1 MDNLKK
7 LINEAKKKIFL
18 AKNLQTL
25 DQLRIQYLGK
35 KSELSTILKSLTKL
49 PIEQRAKVGQEV
61 NAAKDQLT
69 RLIQQRLQILN
80 NQQLETK
87 ITQQSIDVTLP
98 GRGQNLGSLHPVT
111 RIQERIEDLFTSMG
125 FTMVEG
131 PEIEDEFHN
140 FEALNIP
147 QHHPARTT
155 MDTFYLQSSKLL
167 LRTHTS
173 PVQIRAMKI
182 LGVPLRAIAIG
193 RVYRRDS
200 DITHVPMF
208 HQLEGLLV
216 DDRTNFTELKGL
228 LNDFLENFF
237 EKKIKL
243 RFRSS
248 YFPFTEPSAEVDLCC
263 IFCNGTGCQVCKGTG
278 WIELLGCGMVHPN
291 VFKAV
296 GIDSEKYTGF
306 AFGIGIDRLAMF
318 HYGIPDLRALFEND
332 LRLLEQF

>member
-7 LINEAKKKIFL
+7 LISNAKKKISL
-18 AKNLQTL
+18 AKDLQAL

-35 KSELSTILKSLTKL
+35 KSELTTILKDLTKL
-49 PIEQRAKVGQEV
+49 PAEQRMKIGQAV
-61 NAAKDQLT
+61 NTAKDQLT
-69 RLIQQRLQILN
+69 QLIQRLQILN

-111 RIQERIEDLFTSMG
+111 KVQERIEKLFISMG
-125 FTMVEG
+125 FMVVEG

-147 QHHPARTT
+147 KHHPARTT
-155 MDTFYLQSSKLL
+155 MDTFYLQNINYL

-173 PVQIRAMKI
+173 PVQIRAMKR
-182 LGVPLRAIAIG
+182 LGVPLRAIAPG

-216 DDRTNFTELKGL
+216 DDHTNFTELKGL
-228 LNDFLENFF
+228 LNNFLENFF

-243 RFRSS
+243 RFRPS

-263 IFCNGTGCQVCKGTG
+263 IFCNGKGCRVCKETG

-296 GIDSEKYTGF
+296 GINSEKYTGF
-306 AFGIGIDRLAMF
+306 AFGIGMDRLAMF
-318 HYGIPDLRALFEND
+318 RYGINDLRTLFEND
-332 LRLLEQF
+332 SRFLEQF

>member
-7 LINEAKKKIFL
+7 LISNAKKKISL
-18 AKNLQTL
+18 AKDLQAL

-35 KSELSTILKSLTKL
+35 KSELTTILKDLTKL
-49 PIEQRAKVGQEV
+49 PAEQRMKIGQAV
-61 NAAKDQLT
+61 NTAKDQLT
-69 RLIQQRLQILN
+69 QLIQQRLQILN

-111 RIQERIEDLFTSMG
+111 KVQERIEKLFISMG
-125 FTMVEG
+125 FMVVEG

-147 QHHPARTT
+147 KHHPARTT
-155 MDTFYLQSSKLL
+155 MDTFYLQNINYL

-173 PVQIRAMKI
+173 PVQIRAMKR
-182 LGVPLRAIAIG
+182 LGVPLRAIAPG

-216 DDRTNFTELKGL
+216 DDHTNFTELKGL
-228 LNDFLENFF
+228 LNNFLENFF

-243 RFRSS
+243 RFRPS

-263 IFCNGTGCQVCKGTG
+263 IFCNGKGCRVCKETG

-296 GIDSEKYTGF
+296 GINSEKYTGF
-306 AFGIGIDRLAMF
+306 AFGIGMDRLAMF
-318 HYGIPDLRALFEND
+318 RYGINDLRTLFEND
-332 LRLLEQF
+332 SRFLGQF

>member
-7 LINEAKKKIFL
+7 LISNAKKKISL
-18 AKNLQTL
+18 AKDLQAL

-35 KSELSTILKSLTKL
+35 KSELTTILKDLTKL
-49 PIEQRAKVGQEV
+49 PAEQRMKIGQAV
-61 NAAKDQLT
+61 NTAKDQLT
-69 RLIQQRLQILN
+69 QLIQQRLQILN

-111 RIQERIEDLFTSMG
+111 RVQERIEKLFISMG
-125 FTMVEG
+125 FMVVEG

-147 QHHPARTT
+147 KHHPARTT
-155 MDTFYLQSSKLL
+155 MDTFYLQNINYL

-173 PVQIRAMKI
+173 PVQIRAMKR
-182 LGVPLRAIAIG
+182 LGVPLRAIAPG

-216 DDRTNFTELKGL
+216 DDHTNFTELKGL
-228 LNDFLENFF
+228 LNNFLENFF

-243 RFRSS
+243 RFRPS

-263 IFCNGTGCQVCKGTG
+263 IFCNGKGCRVCKETG

-296 GIDSEKYTGF
+296 GINSEKYTGF
-306 AFGIGIDRLAMF
+306 AFGIGMDRLAMF
-318 HYGIPDLRALFEND
+318 RYGINDLRTLFEND
-332 LRLLEQF
+332 SRFLEQF

>member
-7 LINEAKKKIFL
+7 LISNAKKKISL
-18 AKNLQTL
+18 AKDLQAL

-35 KSELSTILKSLTKL
+35 KSELTTILKDLTKL
-49 PIEQRAKVGQEV
+49 PAEQRMKIGQAV
-61 NAAKDQLT
+61 NTAKDQLT
-69 RLIQQRLQILN
+69 QLIQQRLQILN

-111 RIQERIEDLFTSMG
+111 KVQERIEKLFISMG
-125 FTMVEG
+125 FMVVEG

-147 QHHPARTT
+147 KHHPARTT
-155 MDTFYLQSSKLL
+155 MDTFYLQNINYL

-173 PVQIRAMKI
+173 PVQIRAMKR
-182 LGVPLRAIAIG
+182 LGVPLRAIAPG

-216 DDRTNFTELKGL
+216 DDHTNFTELKGL
-228 LNDFLENFF
+228 LNNFLENFF

-243 RFRSS
+243 RFRPS

-263 IFCNGTGCQVCKGTG
+263 IFCNGKGCRVCKETG

-296 GIDSEKYTGF
+296 GINSEKYTGF
-306 AFGIGIDRLAMF
+306 AFGIGMDRLAMF
-318 HYGIPDLRALFEND
+318 RYGINDLRTLFEND
-332 LRLLEQF
+332 SRFLEQF

>member
-1 MDNLKK
+1 MGNLNK
-7 LINEAKKKIFL
+7 LISDAKKKISL
-18 AKNLQTL
+18 AKDLQVL

-35 KSELSTILKSLTKL
+35 KSKLTAILKDLTKL
-49 PIEQRAKVGQEV
+49 PAQRRIKTGKAVNIAKG
-61 NAAKDQLT
+61 QLT
-69 RLIQQRLQILN
+69 QLIQQRLRILN

-98 GRGQNLGSLHPVT
+98 GRSQNLGSLHPVT
-111 RIQERIEDLFTSMG
+111 RVRERIEKLLLSMG
-125 FTMVEG
+125 FIGVEG

-155 MDTFYLQSSKLL
+155 MDTFYLQNCKYL

-173 PVQIRAMKI
+173 PVQIRAMKK
-182 LGVPLRAIAIG
+182 LGVPLRAIAVG

-216 DDRTNFTELKGL
+216 DDHTNFTELKGL
-228 LNDFLENFF
+228 LNNFLQNFF
-237 EKKIKL
+237 ERKVEL
-243 RFRSS
+243 RFRPS
-248 YFPFTEPSAEVDLCC
+248 YFPFTEPSAEVDLRC
-263 IFCNGTGCQVCKGTG
+263 IFCDGVGCQICKGTG

-296 GIDSEKYTGF
+296 GINSEKYTGF

-318 HYGIPDLRALFEND
+318 YYGIKDLRTLFEND
-332 LRLLEQF
+332 SRFLEQF